1 METTNENYVIIDD
14 LNRRYMK
21 MSSIMLI
28 VLTGV
33 TIYISF
39 AFFGLFFLLIS
50 FFSFVGGIV
59 GFIAKSRW
67 SCMFFIVSLFV
78 MIFIVGFLTF
88 MGFSVY
94 LFSLVDENPNLAISA
109 LFLGVFG
116 YIWLVNCLAHGI
128 KATKNYMNSLKIEN
142 Y

>member
-59 GFIAKSRW
+59 GFIAKSR
-67 SCMFFIVSLFV
+67 
-78 MIFIVGFLTF
+78 
-88 MGFSVY
+88 
-94 LFSLVDENPNLAISA
+94 
-109 LFLGVFG
+109 
-116 YIWLVNCLAHGI
+116 
-128 KATKNYMNSLKIEN
+128 
-142 Y
+142 